1 MPKPVLVAVLVCALT
16 GPLAAQ
22 NAAQATDPP
31 AIVAQGEAVVREAPD
46 VAWVQ
51 IAVEAR
57 GAKPEDARG
66 RAGDAMTSVMTA
78 LKSHVPAQAVKTS
91 IFTVQPEMDYSAGG
105 PRLRDYVARNQI
117 EVRVDDLDKLTAI
130 MDATVASGATSIS
143 GLRFDVK
150 RRPQAEREALTLA
163 VQDGVAR
170 ANAIAAGA
178 GRTAGPIL
186 RLQEQR
192 MSGQGIRFTGLGQA
206 GGGGGGRGGGA
217 ETPITPG
224 EIEIRAVVVLTVAIR

>member
-1 MPKPVLVAVLVCALT
+1 MTKPVLVAVLVCALA

-22 NAAQATDPP
+22 NPPQSTDPP
-31 AIVAQGEAVVREAPD
+31 SIVAQGEAVVKEAPD

-66 RAGDAMTSVMTA
+66 KAADAMTSVMNA
-78 LKSHVPAQAVKTS
+78 LKTHVPAQAVKTAT
-91 IFTVQPEMDYSAGG
+91 FTVQPEMDYSSGG
-105 PRLRDYVARNQI
+105 PRLRDYVARNQL
-117 EVRVDDLDKLTAI
+117 EVRVDDLEKLTAI

-163 VQDGVAR
+163 VQDGMAR

-178 GRTAGPIL
+178 GRTAGALI
-186 RLQEQR
+186 RMQEQR
-192 MSGQGIRFTGLGQA
+192 VSGQGIRFGAMGGA
-206 GGGGGGRGGGA
+206 GGGGGRGGA
-217 ETPITPG
+217 APETPVTPG
-224 EIEIRAVVVLTVAIR
+224 EIEIRAIVVLTVAIR

>member
-1 MPKPVLVAVLVCALT
+1 MPKPAIVAVLMCVLT

-22 NAAQATDPP
+22 SPTQTVDPP

-57 GAKPEDARG
+57 GAKPEEARG

-78 LKSHVPAQAVKTS
+78 LKAHAPAQAIKTS
-91 IFTVQPEMDYSAGG
+91 TFTVQPEMDYSNGG

-117 EVRVDDLDKLTAI
+117 EVRVDDLDKLTPI
-130 MDATVASGATSIS
+130 MDASVGSGATSIS

-150 RRPQAEREALTLA
+150 RRPQAEREALSLA
-163 VQDGVAR
+163 VQDGMAR

-178 GRTAGPIL
+178 GRTAGAII

-192 MSGQGIRFTGLGQA
+192 VSGQGIRFAGLAQ